1 MVTVTVDLVG
11 IVLFVLLG
19 YLDDLILPRYYFYED
34 TIVGVYKQYQCPI
47 YCGADHPHLVYYDKE
62 ITGEPVSASNRNLKA
77 IHGNETNEEFRNRQE
92 FIIDPKNQLKKTFP
106 PFVNR

>member
-1 MVTVTVDLVG
+1 MVTLTVDLVG

-34 TIVGVYKQYQCPI
+34 TIVGVYKQYQCPV

-62 ITGEPVSASNRNLKA
+62 ITGEYRMCIDKSNLGKKYR
-77 IHGNETNEEFRNRQE
+77 
-92 FIIDPKNQLKKTFP
+92 PKKSRKKK
-106 PFVNR
+106 